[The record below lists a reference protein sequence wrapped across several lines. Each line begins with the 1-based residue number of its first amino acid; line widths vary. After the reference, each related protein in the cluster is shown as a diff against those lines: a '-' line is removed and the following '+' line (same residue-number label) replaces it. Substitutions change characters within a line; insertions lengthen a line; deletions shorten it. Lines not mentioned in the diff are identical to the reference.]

1 MAATKQIQR
10 DDWESYFEDFVKR
23 HVEHDPPMAATVEVM
38 SLAMGDQLEA
48 ASQLSG
54 ITYDRKSNA
63 LEVLMEDVDHLVF
76 YPTEIWVLE
85 DEDGFISALE
95 VVASDGTKEIVH
107 IQRSG
112 VPAPIYPAP

>member
-10 DDWESYFEDFVKR
+10 DEWERYFDDFVRR
-23 HVEHDPPMAATVEVM
+23 HIEHDPPKAATVEVI
-38 SLAMGDQLEA
+38 SLAIGDQLEA

-54 ITYDRKSNA
+54 IAYDPKSNA

-85 DEDGFISALE
+85 DEDGFISALD
-95 VVASDGTKEIVH
+95 VVSADGTKEIVH

-112 VPAPIYPAP
+112 VPAPIYPVP